1 MVTCIVICLDNKLT
15 QKRDFFF
22 FLIGNEN
29 GLNVSVTPFVGGH
42 RKGRMLAGMNTC
54 LSPSE
59 EEPGLKKTAIS
70 FN

>member
-1 MVTCIVICLDNKLT
+1 M
-15 QKRDFFF
+15 
-22 FLIGNEN
+22 GSEN
-29 GLNVSVTPFVGGH
+29 GLNIAVTPFVHGH
-42 RKGRMLAGMNTC
+42 RKGRMLTGMNTC